1 MIRILK
7 AFLALVAVSS
17 GLLVAGVSPTGAQPC
32 WRAVILDWSHDQ
44 QIQGTYSIQ
53 CYRDA
58 LANAPEDIQMYS
70 DFPAAVTRAMQQA
83 IRQGTSASSRRLSGS
98 GGTGK
103 SMPKS
108 RPKAAHGPIKR
119 VLDAIGPTEARSV
132 PIPMIV
138 LGGIA
143 LLLVATGVAGMVVRR
158 LQARRI
164 PPGPPSS

>member
-1 MIRILK
+1 MIRFLK
-7 AFLALVAVSS
+7 AFLALVAVSC
-17 GLLVAGVSPTGAQPC
+17 GLLVAGVSPAGAQSC
-32 WRAVILDWSHDQ
+32 WRSVILDWSHDH

-83 IRQGTSASSRRLSGS
+83 IRQGTSASARRLSGGS
-98 GGTGK
+98 SSK
-103 SMPKS
+103 VVPKS

-143 LLLVATGVAGMVVRR
+143 LLLVATGVAGMVVKR